1 MPGDG
6 EVQALLSDV
15 EARGSFADKRGQR
28 HAGRAVQRRHARH
41 PTGIHTHARQ
51 LAACQAGGQTVTPG
65 IGLEGDVPGGHKT
78 IVEINIDA
86 IGAWRNLG
94 LFQIPTGQPPPPDR
108 QLKSGG

>member
-1 MPGDG
+1 MHGDG

-51 LAACQAGGQTVTPG
+51 LAACQAGGQTVTTG
-65 IGLEGDVPGGHKT
+65 IGTEGDVHGGHKT

-86 IGAWRNLG
+86 IGARG
-94 LFQIPTGQPPPPDR
+94 TSRLFQIPTGQPPPPDR

>member
-51 LAACQAGGQTVTPG
+51 LAACQAGGQTVT
-65 IGLEGDVPGGHKT
+65 L
-78 IVEINIDA
+78 A
-86 IGAWRNLG
+86 SAWKVTSPVVIKPLLR
-94 LFQIPTGQPPPPDR
+94 
-108 QLKSGG
+108 